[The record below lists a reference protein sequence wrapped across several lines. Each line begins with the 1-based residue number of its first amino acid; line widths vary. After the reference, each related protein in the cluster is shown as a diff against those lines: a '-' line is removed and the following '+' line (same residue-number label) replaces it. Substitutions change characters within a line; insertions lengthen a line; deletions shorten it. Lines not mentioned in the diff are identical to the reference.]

1 MSPFFGKQIVPGGM
15 LCPSGRGQALE
26 ALTRGPLPYVLGKGV
41 CCGQGDS
48 GRGRPRAAWVVPTL
62 VKVLL
67 LQGLLALLGQMLAL
81 GVG

>member
-1 MSPFFGKQIVPGGM
+1 MI
-15 LCPSGRGQALE
+15 CPSGRGQALE
-26 ALTRGPLPYVLGKGV
+26 ALTRGPLPYILGKGV
-41 CCGQGDS
+41 CCGQGD
-48 GRGRPRAAWVVPTL
+48 GGGGRPRALHLRTGRSRRAAWVVPTL